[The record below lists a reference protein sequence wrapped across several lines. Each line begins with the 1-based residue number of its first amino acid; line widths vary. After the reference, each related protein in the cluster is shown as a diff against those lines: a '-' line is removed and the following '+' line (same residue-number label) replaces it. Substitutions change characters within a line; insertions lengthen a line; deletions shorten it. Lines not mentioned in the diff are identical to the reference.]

1 MRRLDGKVA
10 LVTGAA
16 RGTGAE
22 IARRFVAEGA
32 RVVVTDLRDEA
43 GVALADSLGEAARY
57 RHLDVTADA
66 DWQAAV
72 DELRAREGR
81 LDVLVNNAAVLHLSA
96 IEDTPPDVFET
107 VLRVNCTGP
116 FLGTRACLP
125 LLRADGGGSIVN
137 VGSVNSLHAF
147 PGNAGYTA
155 SKFGLRGLTRV
166 TALENG
172 RHGVRANL
180 VCPLMGNPEMHGSM
194 IGPRLVRAP
203 EPGTALRPFPSP
215 PGGRSRGSED
225 VVGMVVFLASD
236 ESLGCS
242 GADFVVDLGLSAGS
256 LFDIPGVFSSG

>member
-1 MRRLDGKVA
+1 MARLVGKVA

-32 RVVVTDLRDEA
+32 RVVVTDLNDEA
-43 GVALADSLGEAARY
+43 GGALAESLGAAARY
-57 RHLDVTADA
+57 QHVDVTAEA

-72 DELRAREGR
+72 DALGASEGR

-107 VLRVNCTGP
+107 VLRVNCVGP

-137 VGSVNSLHAF
+137 VGSINSLHAF
-147 PGNAGYTA
+147 PGNVGYTA
-155 SKFGLRGLTRV
+155 SKFALRGLTRV

-172 RHGVRANL
+172 KHGVRANL
-180 VCPLMGNPEMHGSM
+180 VCPLMGNPEMHGSI
-194 IGPRLVRAP
+194 IGPRLLAAP
-203 EPGTALRPFPSP
+203 EPGTTLRPFPP
-215 PGGRSRGSED
+215 APAGPSRGSED
-225 VVGMVVFLASD
+225 VVGMVLFLASD
-236 ESLGCS
+236 ESRGCS
-242 GADFVVDLGLSAGS
+242 GADFVVDLGLSAGP
-256 LFDIPGVFSSG
+256 LFDIPGVFSSS